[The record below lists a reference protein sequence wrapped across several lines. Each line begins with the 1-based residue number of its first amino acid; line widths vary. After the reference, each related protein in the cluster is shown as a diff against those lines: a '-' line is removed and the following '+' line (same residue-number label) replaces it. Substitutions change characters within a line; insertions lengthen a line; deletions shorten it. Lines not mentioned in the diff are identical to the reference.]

1 MSALAAVPQLATD
14 ERVLESE
21 ALETALEQR
30 EKRKNSM
37 RELRRQ
43 YKEADERARAL
54 IGEFDLQEGEV
65 GRIGKF
71 RIEKKVMP
79 SRDVSFTTDPKA
91 RISIKADKDA

>member
-1 MSALAAVPQLATD
+1 MPLAAVPQLATD
-14 ERVLESE
+14 ERILESDALE
-21 ALETALEQR
+21 DALETR

-43 YKEADERARAL
+43 FKEADERAKAL

-71 RIEKKVMP
+71 RISKTVTP
-79 SRDVSFTTDPKA
+79 SRSVSFETDPKA
-91 RISIKADKDA
+91 RITIKADKEA